1 MKGFQ
6 DRLFKD
12 FDVIKVRTETGR
24 IRRKYVYRGKYAF
37 WKMPESML
45 LRYRRMYAGCAFLM
59 CLLFLWG
66 AFQTEPVNASKMV
79 GGMTLLA
86 AVALMALVI
95 GLVRFIA
102 AKKKMYL
109 RDCLQMRDLILWSS
123 MIFFLLQTAA
133 AVSGVWFLIRD
144 GVSGRSILVV
154 LSFGLTAGMS
164 MAVFLTQLKLTY
176 VIEGEETT
184 GKMWI

>member
-1 MKGFQ
+1 
-6 DRLFKD
+6 
-12 FDVIKVRTETGR
+12 
-24 IRRKYVYRGKYAF
+24 
-37 WKMPESML
+37 
-45 LRYRRMYAGCAFLM
+45 
-59 CLLFLWG
+59 
-66 AFQTEPVNASKMV
+66 
-79 GGMTLLA
+79 MTLLA

-184 GKMWI
+184 GKMRI